1 MNILS
6 WNHSYPLHT
15 GGPWKYILRT
25 SHAMEKQR
33 SQDSCLRGVFLQGF
47 RNLLAASFMGHV
59 LTLKKLWRI
68 PLWGCHTFLTC
79 FLDLIIFMVN
89 VASSIWHP
97 HPSFWPVLPSPGF
110 YRNSTHA
117 HRSSWLN
124 GSLSLNTLPSTL
136 GCQQRSL
143 PHSTW
148 IYSHLPIPPFG
159 WLLLGLSIF
168 RISWSALECPSTF
181 TLKGDPFPLLFSG
194 APFCRD
200 VSILENGILWSHIR
214 WSLWALRAYPIWVFI
229 FRDSSWSTN
238 EFCEEIN
245 MITNV
250 QDWISTPHLTTLWT
264 IDLFSCSMASI
275 SMLANGNE
283 LSMCTL
289 WSFIFLCTLKRGL
302 MR

>member
-6 WNHSYPLHT
+6 WNHSYPLHM

-25 SHAMEKQR
+25 THAMEKQR
-33 SQDSCLRGVFLQGF
+33 SQDSCLLGVFLQGF

-59 LTLKKLWRI
+59 LTLENLWKI

-79 FLDLIIFMVN
+79 FLDLITFMVN

-97 HPSFWPVLPSPGF
+97 HPSFWPVLPSRF
-110 YRNSTHA
+110 YHSIHA
-117 HRSSWLN
+117 HLSSWLN

-136 GCQQRSL
+136 SCQQRQSSSL
-143 PHSTW
+143 LLNILPSSHPH
-148 IYSHLPIPPFG
+148 FG

-168 RISWSALECPSTF
+168 RIPRSALECPSTF
-181 TLKGDPFPLLFSG
+181 TLKSDPFPLLFSG
-194 APFCRD
+194 AHVCRD
-200 VSILENGILWSHIR
+200 VPILENGILWSPIR
-214 WSLWALRAYPIWVFI
+214 WSLWAFRAYPIWVFI
-229 FRDSSWSTN
+229 FIDSSWSTN
-238 EFCEEIN
+238 VFCEEIN

-250 QDWISTPHLTTLWT
+250 QDWISTLHLTTLWT

-275 SMLANGNE
+275 SMVANGNE